1 MPVTMRDIARDLG
14 LSVVTVS
21 KVLRNHRDISQ
32 ATRARVLQR
41 VKEMHYQPNRAA
53 RSLVTGRSF
62 TIGLIVPDLE
72 HPFFGEIAKAI
83 ARRIRTLDYS
93 LIIASS
99 EEDPAIEQREVEAL
113 IARQVDAIVLASVQT
128 SADVVVFQR
137 LAELKIP
144 YVLVD
149 RNFPAL
155 DANYVGVDDAAV
167 GSTATE
173 HLIAC
178 GCRRIAH
185 LRGPEVSTGIGRL
198 RGYRETLVR
207 HGMEVPIEYVVELKG
222 GDDRS
227 EEHGC
232 VAMKRLLGLKV
243 LPDGVFCYNDEVAI
257 GALRAILSAGLRVP
271 DDIAVIGVDNIRFAD
286 LLQVPLSSID
296 QNSYQIGERA
306 ARLALKLIE
315 SRKLLHSA
323 QVVLPIRLVARDSTR
338 ARPVSESSVEAKEP
352 SFRI

>member
-1 MPVTMRDIARDLG
+1 MQVTMRDIARDLG

-21 KVLRNHRDISQ
+21 KVLRNHTDISE

-41 VKEMHYQPNRAA
+41 VKETHYQPNRAA

-99 EEDPAIEQREVEAL
+99 EEDPFIEHREVEGL
-113 IARQVDAIVLASVQT
+113 IARQVDALVLASVQT

-137 LAELKIP
+137 LADLKIP

-149 RNFPAL
+149 RNFPEL
-155 DANYVGVDDAAV
+155 HANYVGVDDAAV
-167 GSTATE
+167 GRAATE

-185 LRGPEVSTGIGRL
+185 LRGPEVSTGVGRL
-198 RGYRETLVR
+198 RGYRETLSR
-207 HGMEVPIEYVVELKG
+207 HGMDVPVEYVVELKG

-227 EEHGC
+227 EEHGDE
-232 VAMKRLLGLKV
+232 ATKRLLGLKV
-243 LPDGVFCYNDEVAI
+243 PPDGVFCYNDEVAI
-257 GALRAILSAGLRVP
+257 GALRAILGAGLRVP

-286 LLQVPLSSID
+286 LLRVPLSSID

-315 SRKLLHSA
+315 SRKPLRSA
-323 QVVLPIRLVARDSTR
+323 QIILPVQLVARDSTQ
-338 ARPVSESSVEAKEP
+338 ARSIFPRGSV
-352 SFRI
+352 

>member
-1 MPVTMRDIARDLG
+1 MPVTMKDIARDLG

-21 KVLRNHRDISQ
+21 KVLRNHNDISE
-32 ATRARVLQR
+32 ATRERVLQR
-41 VKEMHYQPNRAA
+41 VKEVRYEPNRAA

-62 TIGLIVPDLE
+62 TIGLVVPDLE

-93 LIIASS
+93 LMIASS
-99 EEDPAIEQREVEAL
+99 EDDPAIERREVEGL

-128 SADVVVFQR
+128 SPGEGVFQR
-137 LAELKIP
+137 LRERRIP

-149 RNFPAL
+149 RYFPGM

-167 GSTATE
+167 GRAATE

-178 GCRRIAH
+178 GCGRIAH

-198 RGYRETLVR
+198 RGYRETLSR
-207 HGMEVPIEYVVELKG
+207 HGMQVAPEYVVELKS

-227 EEHGC
+227 EEHGYE
-232 VAMKRLLGLKV
+232 AMKGLLALTPR
-243 LPDGVFCYNDEVAI
+243 PDGVFCYNDEVAI
-257 GALRAILSAGLRVP
+257 GALRAILGAGLQVP
-271 DDIAVIGVDNIRFAD
+271 ADVAVIGVDNIRFAD
-286 LLQVPLSSID
+286 LLRVPLSSID
-296 QNSYQIGERA
+296 QQSYQIGDRA

-315 SRKLLHSA
+315 SRKPLPR
-323 QVVLPIRLVARDSTR
+323 QRIVLPIELVVRDSTR
-338 ARPVSESSVEAKEP
+338 PRM
-352 SFRI
+352 

>member
-1 MPVTMRDIARDLG
+1 MRDIARDLG

-21 KVLRNHRDISQ
+21 KALRNHVDISEV
-32 ATRARVLQR
+32 TRARVLQR
-41 VKEMHYQPNRAA
+41 VKEMRYQPNRAA

-83 ARRIRTLDYS
+83 ARRIRTRDYS

-99 EEDPAIEQREVEAL
+99 EEDPAIELREVEGL

-128 SADVVVFQR
+128 SADVAVFQR

-149 RNFPAL
+149 RNFPEL

-167 GSTATE
+167 GSGATE
-173 HLIAC
+173 HLIAS

-185 LRGPEVSTGIGRL
+185 LRGPEVSTGVGRL
-198 RGYRETLVR
+198 RGYREALRR
-207 HGMEVPIEYVVELKG
+207 HGMEVPAGYVVELKG

-227 EEHGC
+227 EEHGYE
-232 VAMKRLLGLKV
+232 AMKRLLGLKIR
-243 LPDGVFCYNDEVAI
+243 PDGVFCYNDEVAI
-257 GALRAILSAGLRVP
+257 GALRAILVAGLQVP
-271 DDIAVIGVDNIRFAD
+271 QDIAVIGVDNIRFAD
-286 LLQVPLSSID
+286 LLRVPLSSID

-315 SRKLLHSA
+315 SRKPLRSA
-323 QVVLPIRLVARDSTR
+323 QIVLPIQLVARASTQVPPR
-338 ARPVSESSVEAKEP
+338 RLEAFPGKM
-352 SFRI
+352 